1 MQLSSKILSGMVL
14 GIILGLVLNALGGAD
29 PEQTPLISWFVDNVF
44 DVIGKIFVI
53 SLKLLVVPLV
63 FFSLVCGSAS
73 MGEDVKM
80 GQVALK
86 TIGLYLVTTA
96 IAVSLALTIANIVDP
111 GVGINTAEA
120 ANYIAKPAPSFKDVF
135 IGIFPSNPFQA
146 MVEGNMLQ
154 VIVFAIL
161 VGVAILQAGDS
172 GKTVLRGCQMI
183 SDVIMRMVSIL
194 MNLAPYGVFCLLAKL
209 FTSQG
214 FSAIINLALY
224 FGTIVFVLFLH
235 ASVVYTS
242 IFALLTRLNPLT
254 LFKNMRPALLFAFST
269 SSSNATMPITLNV
282 ARTRVGAHNSIA
294 SFTIP
299 LGATVNMD
307 GTAIMQGIATV
318 FIAQAYGLDL
328 TMSEYLAV
336 VATATLASIGT
347 AGVPGVGLITL
358 AMVLQQVG
366 LPVEGIG
373 LIIGVDRLLDMMRT
387 VVNVSGDGMVTA
399 VVADSEGLLDR
410 EMFNDLSDQD
420 EHQKANAG

>member
-1 MQLSSKILSGMVL
+1 
-14 GIILGLVLNALGGAD
+14 
-29 PEQTPLISWFVDNVF
+29 
-44 DVIGKIFVI
+44 
-53 SLKLLVVPLV
+53 
-63 FFSLVCGSAS
+63 
-73 MGEDVKM
+73 
-80 GQVALK
+80 
-86 TIGLYLVTTA
+86 
-96 IAVSLALTIANIVDP
+96 
-111 GVGINTAEA
+111 
-120 ANYIAKPAPSFKDVF
+120 
-135 IGIFPSNPFQA
+135 
-146 MVEGNMLQ
+146 MLQ

-328 TMSEYLAV
+328 TMGEYLAV

-399 VVADSEGLLDR
+399 VVANSEGLLDKDV
-410 EMFNDLSDQD
+410 FNDLSEQD
-420 EHQKANAG
+420 DHKDTQTS

>member
-14 GIILGLVLNALGGAD
+14 GIILGLVLNTLGGAD

-183 SDVIMRMVSIL
+183 SDVIMRMVAIL

>member
-29 PEQTPLISWFVDNVF
+29 PEQTPLIAWFVDNIF
-44 DVIGKIFVI
+44 DVIGKVFVI

-183 SDVIMRMVSIL
+183 SDVIMRMVAIL
-194 MNLAPYGVFCLLAKL
+194 MHLAPYGVFCLLAKL

>member
-1 MQLSSKILSGMVL
+1 MQLSSRILLGMVL
-14 GIILGLVLNALGGAD
+14 GIILGLILNSLGGAD
-29 PEQTPLISWFVDNVF
+29 PDKTPIISWFVNNVF
-44 DVIGKIFVI
+44 DVVGQVFVI

-86 TIGLYLVTTA
+86 TVSLYLMTTA

-111 GVGINTAEA
+111 GVGINTSEA
-120 ANYIAKPAPSFKDVF
+120 ANYVAKEAPSFKDVF

-161 VGVAILQAGDS
+161 VGIAILQAGES
-172 GKTVLRGCQMI
+172 GNKVLRGCQMI

-209 FTSQG
+209 FTGQG
-214 FSAIINLALY
+214 FSAIVNLALY
-224 FGTIVFVLFLH
+224 FGTIVFVLLLH
-235 ASVVYTS
+235 ASVVYTT
-242 IFALLTRLNPLT
+242 IFTLFTRLNPVT
-254 LFKNMRPALLFAFST
+254 LFKNMRPAMLFAFGT

-282 ARTRVGAHNSIA
+282 AKNRVGAHNSIA
-294 SFTIP
+294 SFTVP

-328 TMSEYLAV
+328 SMTEYFAV
-336 VATATLASIGT
+336 IATATLASIGT

-373 LIIGVDRLLDMMRT
+373 LIIGVDRLLDMLRT

-399 VVADSEGLLDR
+399 VVANSEGRLDKTI
-410 EMFNDLSDQD
+410 FNDTS
-420 EHQKANAG
+420 EVENTPVSS

>member
-14 GIILGLVLNALGGAD
+14 GIILGLVLNTLGGAD

-111 GVGINTAEA
+111 GVGINTSEA

-183 SDVIMRMVSIL
+183 SDVIMRMVAIL

-410 EMFNDLSDQD
+410 DMFNDLSDQD
-420 EHQKANAG
+420 EHQKTNAS